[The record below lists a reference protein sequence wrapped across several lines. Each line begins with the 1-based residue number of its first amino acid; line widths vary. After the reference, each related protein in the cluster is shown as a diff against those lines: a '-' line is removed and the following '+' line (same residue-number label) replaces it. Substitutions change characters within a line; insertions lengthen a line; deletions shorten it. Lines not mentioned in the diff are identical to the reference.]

1 MSHTLLLPQ
10 VILFSRYVILL
21 STNSCHYQQDSSYYH
36 IPHAII
42 NTIHAIINKIY
53 TIINYPILLL
63 TIWRYYQPTQAII
76 NYPILLLTIWRYFQP
91 TQAIIIKSYVIMAC
105 NQTTPSSFTQ
115 CPYTIFCPL
124 ATYNYFF
131 PAEHTYFRNAAV
143 TASDETIKKHNQT
156 SESVNSVLACS
167 WLQRKTTLDWNHTC
181 SCWKVFCVPT
191 YIRLQQ
197 AVGLWQKRIDVQLK
211 FWNWISS
218 FQRLLDTS

>member
-1 MSHTLLLPQ
+1 MSLWPVIRQLPVVLPSVRIQ
-10 VILFSRYVILL
+10 FFA
-21 STNSCHYQQDSSYYH
+21 HWQH
-36 IPHAII
+36 
-42 NTIHAIINKIY
+42 
-53 TIINYPILLL
+53 TII
-63 TIWRYYQPTQAII
+63 
-76 NYPILLLTIWRYFQP
+76 
-91 TQAIIIKSYVIMAC
+91 
-105 NQTTPSSFTQ
+105 
-115 CPYTIFCPL
+115 
-124 ATYNYFF
+124 FF

-211 FWNWISS
+211 F
-218 FQRLLDTS
+218 